1 MSQTWGFCNSK
12 ALLSQV
18 SRGKYE
24 CVSTRRKDFNTLK
37 KLVLWKIKTK
47 QNTKMLEWVLKRVIQ
62 SRHWSHLLNEWE
74 ASINHWVLMKERS
87 TTASR
92 HCFGGHVF
100 FYQCADTRACEP
112 RLVRVRRVNIYINNN
127 TEGKRKNMD
136 DVGPTLEAEVVS
148 NETRTSGAYN
158 EK

>member
-1 MSQTWGFCNSK
+1 MSQTWGFCNSE

-24 CVSTRRKDFNTLK
+24 CVSTRRKDFNALK

-87 TTASR
+87 TTTSR

-100 FYQCADTRACEP
+100 FLPVCWHQSVWTQIGPCQTSKHLHQQQHR
-112 RLVRVRRVNIYINNN
+112 
-127 TEGKRKNMD
+127 GKKKKHGWRWSD
-136 DVGPTLEAEVVS
+136 PWSWSRE
-148 NETRTSGAYN
+148 
-158 EK
+158 